1 MFYKLKNYTP
11 IDAFIFSLCSRRKHA
26 IRNGYQAT
34 NKANIA
40 WSVGRVAT
48 IKTKSMNIIEFAT
61 QCPDAIISIKIGDLV
76 EANKQL
82 IEQTRDALSKSIRDK
97 EETRYLTRDMVME
110 MLNISS
116 PTLWR
121 WAKTGYLVPINFGGQ
136 RRYRSTDID
145 EILEGKR

>member
-1 MFYKLKNYTP
+1 
-11 IDAFIFSLCSRRKHA
+11 
-26 IRNGYQAT
+26 
-34 NKANIA
+34 
-40 WSVGRVAT
+40 
-48 IKTKSMNIIEFAT
+48 MNLIEFAT
-61 QCPDAIISIKIGDLV
+61 QCPDAIVSIKIGDLV

-97 EETRYLTRDMVME
+97 EQTHYLTRDMVLE

-121 WAKTGYLVPINFGGQ
+121 WAKTGYLVPINVGGQ
-136 RRYRSTDID
+136 KRYKSTDID